1 MEKIK
6 PFVLLQVAAVV
17 ALICTIIGTGDN
29 LNATGKVVAFILA
42 LSCTLGAI
50 VFELKAKSYKE
61 FREKKNNP
69 RDEQVK
75 NYMKKY
81 LERGGMSVI
90 FTRKMSWAT
99 DTLETKARN
108 RQLEI
113 YMQAPNSTSKRLKD
127 LGANIFYYG
136 DVLNDSFNTRFTI
149 IKARSSSAEL
159 AIGETINDVH
169 RIHKFT
175 DPRDPAFSLARDV
188 LALAEKSI
196 PSQSTVLSDEI

>member
-99 DTLETKARN
+99 GDVKDTLETKARN

-127 LGANIFYYG
+127 LGAN
-136 DVLNDSFNTRFTI
+136 FTTEM
-149 IKARSSSAEL
+149 S
-159 AIGETINDVH
+159 
-169 RIHKFT
+169 
-175 DPRDPAFSLARDV
+175 
-188 LALAEKSI
+188 
-196 PSQSTVLSDEI
+196 